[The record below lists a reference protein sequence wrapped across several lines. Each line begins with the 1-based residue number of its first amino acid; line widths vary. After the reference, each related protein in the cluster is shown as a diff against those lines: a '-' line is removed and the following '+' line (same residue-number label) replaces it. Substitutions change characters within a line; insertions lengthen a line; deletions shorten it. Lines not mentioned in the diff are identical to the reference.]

1 MDKKIIKMSET
12 PVGTLI
18 EIGPVWFEYDNPEIC
33 RFDGLSH
40 EEGMALDEK
49 ERQMVAEA
57 RAARDAGANVLA
69 TKHEGERDDAT
80 PHGNDMEPGIAAGI
94 LGRAFDDDKQ

>member
-12 PVGTLI
+12 PAGTLI
-18 EIGPVWFEYDNPEIC
+18 EIGPVWFEYDNPDIC
-33 RFDGLSH
+33 RFDGLCH
-40 EEGMALDEK
+40 NEGMALDEK
-49 ERQMVAEA
+49 HRQMVA
-57 RAARDAGANVLA
+57 AANTAGAEALA
-69 TKHEGERDDAT
+69 TKHEGERDDST